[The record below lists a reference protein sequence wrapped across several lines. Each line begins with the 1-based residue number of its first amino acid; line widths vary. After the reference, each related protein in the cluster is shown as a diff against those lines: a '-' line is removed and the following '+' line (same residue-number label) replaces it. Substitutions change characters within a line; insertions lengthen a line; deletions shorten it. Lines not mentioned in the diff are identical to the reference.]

1 MQYISYVGRNK
12 PSLQREPTMTG
23 YNGWTNWDTWHVML
37 AFGDAL
43 IESANEAGADM
54 EREMAEEM
62 VAEFIG
68 TANSEYAQWLVNQ
81 HIASVNWHEVVEHI
95 NEDREKSEEEKEEV
109 EAE

>member
-1 MQYISYVGRNK
+1 MS
-12 PSLQREPTMTG
+12 G

-43 IESANEAGADM
+43 IESASEAKADM

-62 VAEFIG
+62 VAEWIG
-68 TANSEYAQWLVNQ
+68 TSSSEYAQWLVNQ
-81 HIASVNWHEVVEHI
+81 HIASVNWHEVVEHV
-95 NEDREKSEEEKEEV
+95 NEDREKSDDEEEEV